1 MKNNGRFVSF
11 LMALCLLLI
20 SGFGAVNLFMIK
32 QVQDK
37 IDRVTALFLHER
49 NKIDS
54 RMDAIT
60 DKTGIQEKRID
71 YLEFLNREKKQ

>member
-1 MKNNGRFVSF
+1 MKNNGRFVNF

-49 NKIDS
+49 NKIDN
-54 RMDAIT
+54 RMDNIHKDLT
-60 DKTGIQEKRID
+60 DQCKRLD
-71 YLEFLNREKKQ
+71 YLEFLKREKKQ